1 MKKFRD
7 WLVGTYNGLYKIV
20 LEPYMPSRQT
30 VLILV
35 LAFIFGLIW
44 AYALAPTIYYN
55 GDPSQLEQ
63 GWQNEW
69 VANLAARYE
78 RAQASGVPSDELRQ
92 QIVRLLAAVDNP
104 FGIANSLGI
113 TDQDFLTLAQEA
125 EPGRAAPAQPNIIS
139 SLMPFIIG
147 SIFVIVMSVII
158 SLLGRI
164 LIYPNLIEPQIRRM
178 RGGTSVND
186 QATQTT
192 IDSIR
197 KARAAEATALKTDIG
212 DAELGQPVVRR
223 MSVYIMGRGSYDDQI
238 EIEDANNTFYGE
250 AGATIA
256 ETIGEGSPTK
266 VTAVEVWMFDKEDF
280 VRTVNAVYASEY
292 AYHDPAIRSR
302 LEPKGDVLLISN
314 GATVTLETNLLRL
327 RARVVEITY
336 GDGPLPPNS
345 YFENVTIEFAVWLKQ
360 GVGTPKPGIAGG
372 NTALPPMPPVA
383 AAPSYDSVPD
393 YTAPPVAPPPAV
405 PQPRPIY
412 EDYDEPATQA
422 YPPQQPPPMPPP
434 PARRPPDDDP
444 FDGTADFTP
453 VNRN

>member
-30 VLILV
+30 VLIVV

-44 AYALAPTIYYN
+44 AYSLSPTIYYN

-69 VANLAARYE
+69 VANVAARYE
-78 RAQASGVPSDELRQ
+78 RAQISGVPSDELRQ
-92 QIVRLLAAVDNP
+92 QMVRLLAAVDNP
-104 FGIANSLGI
+104 LAIANSLGI
-113 TDQDFLTLAQEA
+113 TDPDFLSLAQEA
-125 EPGRAAPAQPNIIS
+125 EPGKSAPAQPNIIS

-147 SIFVIVMSVII
+147 TIFIVVMSVII
-158 SLLGRI
+158 SLIGRI
-164 LIYPNLIEPQIRRM
+164 LIYPNLIEPQIRRL
-178 RGGTSVND
+178 RGGTSTND

-197 KARAAEATALKTDIG
+197 KAKAAEANALKTDIG
-212 DAELGQPVVRR
+212 DAELGQPIVRR

-238 EIEDANNTFYGE
+238 EIEDDANTFYGE

-256 ETIGEGSPTK
+256 ETIGEGSPQK
-266 VTAVEVWMFDKEDF
+266 VTAVEVWIFDKEDF
-280 VRTVNAVYASEY
+280 VRTVNAVFASEY

-302 LEPKGDVLLISN
+302 LEPKGDLLLITE
-314 GATVTLETNLLRL
+314 GAMVTLETNLLRL
-327 RARVVEITY
+327 RARVVEINY

-360 GVGTPKPGIAGG
+360 GASASVPGG
-372 NTALPPMPPVA
+372 NSALPPLPAMPA
-383 AAPSYDSVPD
+383 STPSYDATPT
-393 YTAPPVAPPPAV
+393 YAAPPSAPPPAM
-405 PQPRPIY
+405 PQAQPVY

-422 YPPQQPPPMPPP
+422 YPPVAPPPQMPPS
-434 PARRPPDDDP
+434 RRPPDDDP